1 MIMDAYMNGLNT
13 SEKESG
19 QRKRQSSSASTIE
32 LMVYVDAALQN
43 DANRN
48 GFSPIDYVLGIINIV
63 SDMMVVFALNYFFI
77 IVCRWPDCIVTQ
89 LYSIKLS

>member
-1 MIMDAYMNGLNT
+1 MPFLAMMMDAYMNGLNT
-13 SEKESG
+13 SEKESR

-63 SDMMVVFALNYFFI
+63 SNIALDINLKLSVIPY
-77 IVCRWPDCIVTQ
+77 RWPDYIVTQ
-89 LYSIKLS
+89 L